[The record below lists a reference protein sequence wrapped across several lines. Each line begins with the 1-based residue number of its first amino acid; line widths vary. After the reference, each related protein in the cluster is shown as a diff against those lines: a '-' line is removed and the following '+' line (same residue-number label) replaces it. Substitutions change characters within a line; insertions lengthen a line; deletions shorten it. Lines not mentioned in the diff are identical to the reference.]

1 MNLLDAAQHLA
12 PWWERFAQGER
23 PLPLPTDDLDFPLLS
38 EVRRKFA
45 LSGAE
50 SSIVL
55 ILALIEINAC
65 VRISLRD
72 LIPVFPGQCDPR
84 MLMPGAPLR
93 LWRFVELAPN
103 RFHDLPLAARP
114 LSLHERLLAHLLGDA
129 TPDASLEPLLD
140 FTAPL
145 PVLTPAQVACAQAVQ
160 QAWGEI
166 RDFHG
171 FRPVALRGNDPAAL
185 RAIAWEAAEQS
196 SWAMVELKVDALPD
210 SATERRDCLRA
221 WQVEALLEGRALYL
235 DTCGISESR
244 AVLARDWA
252 ASCGGAIVTAWR
264 EEVSVPPHFIQFN
277 APPTEAAD
285 RVQLIGAML
294 NGHAPEDPSFA
305 SRLAG
310 QFDLGATSVFEVC
323 AGRANSDPATLWR
336 AFRERSRPRLGSL
349 AQPLE
354 SKLGWDDL
362 ILPPEHI
369 ASLREAVEQVRQ
381 RARVH
386 LEWGFAS
393 KSTRGLNLTALFS
406 GPSGT
411 GKTMAAEVIANDLDL
426 DLLRVD
432 LSAVVS
438 KYIGETEKNLGEIF
452 EAAETGGAIL
462 LFDEADALFGPRSKV
477 TDSRDRH
484 ANMEVSYLLQ
494 RLESFRGLAVLTT
507 NFKENLD
514 QAFLRRIRFHIEFPF
529 PDRSIRQRLWRA
541 AFPTATPLGDIDFEG
556 LSRLSLTGGH
566 IRNIALNAAFQAASD
581 GSVVRMHHIAN
592 SARGE
597 FRKSEKPIPEG
608 ELRKLLG
615 SEKVDPIHR

>member
-1 MNLLDAAQHLA
+1 MSLLDAAQRLA

-23 PLPLPTDDLDFPLLS
+23 PLPLPTDDLEFPLLS

-45 LSGAE
+45 LSDVE

-55 ILALIEINAC
+55 ILGTIEINAC
-65 VRISLRD
+65 ARVALRD
-72 LIPVFPGQCDPR
+72 LLPIFPGQCDTR

-93 LWRFVELAPN
+93 FWRFVELAPN
-103 RFHDLPLAARP
+103 RFHELPLAARP

-129 TPDASLEPLLD
+129 TPDESLEPLLD

-145 PVLTPAQVACAQAVQ
+145 PVLTPAQLGCAQAVQ
-160 QAWGEI
+160 QAWREV
-166 RDFHG
+166 RDFRG

-185 RAIAWEAAEQS
+185 RAIAWEAAQQS
-196 SWAMVELKVDALPD
+196 GWTMVELKVDALPD
-210 SATERRDCLRA
+210 SAAERRECLRA

-235 DTCGISESR
+235 DACALSDSR
-244 AVLARDWA
+244 AALARDWT

-264 EEVSVPPHFIQFN
+264 KEVSVPTNFIQFD
-277 APPTEAAD
+277 APRTEAAD
-285 RVQLIGAML
+285 RAQLIGAML
-294 NGHAPEDPSFA
+294 NGHTPADPSFA

-323 AGRANSDPATLWR
+323 AGRANGDATTLWR
-336 AFRERSRPRLGSL
+336 AFRERSRPRLGPL

-354 SKLGWDDL
+354 SKLEWDDL
-362 ILPPEHI
+362 ILPPEQI

-386 LEWGFAS
+386 HEWGFAA
-393 KSTRGLNLTALFS
+393 KSTRGLNLTAIFS

-411 GKTMAAEVIANDLDL
+411 GKTMAAEVMANDLDL

-477 TDSRDRH
+477 NDSRDRH

-514 QAFLRRIRFHIEFPF
+514 QAFLRRIRFHVEFPF

-541 AFPTATPLGDIDFEG
+541 AFPTETPLGEIDFES

-566 IRNIALNAAFQAASD
+566 IRNIALNAAFQAAAENSA
-581 GSVVRMHHIAN
+581 VRMRHIAN

-608 ELRKLLG
+608 ELRKLL
-615 SEKVDPIHR
+615 EEVPE